1 MNQAELATALDGLS
15 TSLTATSDELNK
27 AMAEIVAALKNAGN
41 TSPEVDAAVAKLQ
54 TVTDALATVA
64 KSLDDLNPDA

>member
-15 TSLTATSDELNK
+15 TSLTATSAELNK
-27 AMAEIVAALKNAGN
+27 AMAEIVAALSSAGN
-41 TSPEVDAAVAKLQ
+41 TTPAVDAAVANLQ
-54 TVTDALATVA
+54 KVTEALATVA